1 MSIIGS
7 MTRPTIMDVAR
18 KCGVSKTTVSVI
30 LNDSPASSRVPKETQ
45 DRVRA
50 TAESLGYRPNWR
62 ARALASRRTHMI
74 GVLYAPP
81 MPLIVRGN
89 YEGIMAGINEV
100 LSANKYHMLY
110 VPLGERTDEWSQIL
124 LDQRMDGCLVLSR
137 VREPLHQILEQRK
150 LLASLVNADTDLPYP
165 HVLADD
171 YGGATMAVEHLLSLG
186 HQRVAFL
193 LGKQPPH
200 YSVTQRQGGYEDVMR
215 KQSSGGFVKV
225 YADDGDQLVRDVKQ
239 MSPNERPTAVL
250 VYTHF
255 LAIKLLQKLW
265 EAGLRVPQDLSVVTF
280 GNAYPVEDVIPPLTA
295 VALPTEQMGRN
306 AAEMLL
312 EQIETSGA
320 AEPKREVMKET
331 LVVRRST
338 GPVPSRG

>member
-1 MSIIGS
+1 

-45 DRVRA
+45 DRVRKI
-50 TAESLGYRPNWR
+50 AESLGYRPNWR

-100 LSANKYHMLY
+100 LSAQRYHMLY
-110 VPLGERTDEWSQIL
+110 VPLGERTEEWSQIL

-137 VREPLHQILEQRK
+137 VREPLHEILKQGK
-150 LLASLVNADTDLPYP
+150 LFASLVNADTNLPYP

-171 YGGATMAVEHLLSLG
+171 YGGATMAVEHLISLG
-186 HQRVAFL
+186 HKRIAFL
-193 LGKQPPH
+193 MGRQPPH

-215 KQSSGGFVKV
+215 KQAKVEGYPKV
-225 YADDGDQLVRDVKQ
+225 YFDEGDELVRDIQTMPK
-239 MSPNERPTAVL
+239 STRPTAVL

-255 LAIKLLQKLW
+255 MAIRLLQKLW
-265 EAGLRVPQDLSVVTF
+265 EAGLRVPKDLSVSTF
-280 GNAYPVEDVIPPLTA
+280 GNAFPVEDVIPPLTT
-295 VALPTEQMGRN
+295 VSLQTEEMGRG
-306 AAEMLL
+306 AAKLLL
-312 EQIETSGA
+312 EQIDSGGA
-320 AEPKREVMKET
+320 AEPKRVVMSES
-331 LVVRRST
+331 LVVRKST
-338 GPVPSRG
+338 AAPPAEE